1 MTTGSP
7 KEGEAAQALFCA
19 VVDYEG
25 KKIDSDKVSNY
36 DEFKK
41 VYKNAISRVK
51 NKVIHRGITES
62 NIAKLLNKHQ
72 NGWYDSSVN
81 IANQLFDDVKKI
93 SKITHQRI
101 KPKGISL
108 YYVRDD
114 DKVMGSI
121 STIFTHVNDMVKER
135 NRAEKIND
143 LTFNNLNKWTPADIY
158 LASARGRMVLNK
170 LASGKSFS
178 PPIKIGKTSINSLSS
193 LMSFG
198 VFNAIMKQLMKKGD
212 LLPLSLKKAP
222 KKGEVIIKT
231 INFKTGDVAKAL
243 EKNDVRYHGYIFAQT
258 QDIFN
263 SKDVYLKITDK
274 HKLQF
279 RDKGGTGGG
288 IKPVHSYQCIITGG
302 KAALDGSLGGGSIG
316 DVIYQT
322 SPQLGRHFSLSS
334 QRNIIA
340 ASNRISEEMREEME
354 HRGELKSSIS
364 NEICNK
370 VYKYSKDFTDLKFGT
385 QEEFYMRL
393 YNHDNYGLSGTG
405 VYTGKEPNKVRV
417 ENEILRKRARAQ
429 FLFGKYMGGR
439 LIEGLLKMTEV
450 KRNETTLNFMLYAGS
465 RTSKASPHVK
475 ASDTSS
481 F

>member
-1 MTTGSP
+1 MADSP
-7 KEGEAAQALFCA
+7 KEAEAAQALFCA

-25 KKIDSDKVSNY
+25 KKIDSNKVSNY
-36 DEFKK
+36 EEFKV

-62 NIAKLLNKHQ
+62 NIAKLLNKHK

-93 SKITHQRI
+93 SKKTHQRI

-108 YYVRDD
+108 FYLRDD
-114 DKVMGSI
+114 DKIMGSI
-121 STIFTHVNDMVKER
+121 TTIFTHVNNMVKER
-135 NRAEKIND
+135 NKAENIND

-170 LASGKSFS
+170 LASGKTIS
-178 PPIKIGKTSINSLSS
+178 PPIKIGKTPITSLSS

-198 VFNAIMKQLMKKGD
+198 VFNAVMKQLMVKGD

-243 EKNDVRYHGYIFAQT
+243 EKNDVSYHGYIFAQT
-258 QDIFN
+258 KDIFN
-263 SKDVYLKITDK
+263 SKDVYLKITAGK

-288 IKPVHSYQCIITGG
+288 IKPTHSYQCIITGG
-302 KAALDGSLGGGSIG
+302 QAALDGSLGGGSIG

-334 QRNIIA
+334 QKQIIS
-340 ASNRISEEMREEME
+340 ASNRISEDMRNEME
-354 HRGELKSSIS
+354 SMGELRSSIS

-370 VYKYSKDFTDLKFGT
+370 VYKYSKEYTNLKFGT
-385 QEEFYMRL
+385 QEEFYMSL

-405 VYTGKEPNKVRV
+405 VYTGKEPNKTLV

-439 LIEGLLKMTEV
+439 LIEGLLKMTEI
-450 KRNETTLNFMLYAGS
+450 KRNETTLNFLLYAGS
-465 RTSKASPHVK
+465 RTSKSSPHVK

>member
-1 MTTGSP
+1 MADSP
-7 KEGEAAQALFCA
+7 KEAEAAQALFCA

-25 KKIDSDKVSNY
+25 KKIDSDKVPNY
-36 DEFKK
+36 EAFKK
-41 VYKNAISRVK
+41 VYEKTIQRVRR
-51 NKVIHRGITES
+51 KVIHPGITES
-62 NIAKLLNKHQ
+62 NISKLLNKHQ
-72 NGWYDSSVN
+72 NGWYHSSVN
-81 IANQLFDDVKKI
+81 IANKLFDDVKKI
-93 SKITHQRI
+93 STKTHQRI
-101 KPKGISL
+101 KPKGIDL
-108 YYVRDD
+108 FYVRDD
-114 DKVMGSI
+114 DNVMGSI
-121 STIFTHVNDMVKER
+121 TTIFKHVNNMVKKR
-135 NRAEKIND
+135 NKKDNIND

-158 LASARGRMVLNK
+158 LASKNGQRTLK
-170 LASGKSFS
+170 QLASGRPLSR
-178 PPIKIGKTSINSLSS
+178 PIKVGKTPIVSLNSFV
-193 LMSFG
+193 SFG
-198 VFNAIMKQLMKKGD
+198 VFNAVMKELMEEGD

-243 EKNDVRYHGYIFAQT
+243 EKNNVGYHGYIFAQT

-263 SKDVYLKITDK
+263 SKDVYLKITSQ

-288 IKPVHSYQCIITGG
+288 IKPTHSYQCIITGG
-302 KAALDGSLGGGSIG
+302 QAALDGSLGGGSIG

-322 SPQLGRHFSLSS
+322 STQLGRQFSLSS

-340 ASNRISEEMREEME
+340 DSNRISEEMRNEME
-354 HRGELKSSIS
+354 HKGELKSSIS

-370 VYKYSKDFTDLKFGT
+370 VYKYSKDFTNLKFGT
-385 QEEFYMRL
+385 QAEFYTKL

-405 VYTGKEPNKVRV
+405 VYTGKEPNIVRV

-439 LIEGLLKMTEV
+439 LIEGLLKMTEA
-450 KRNETTLNFMLYAGS
+450 KRNETTLNLMLYAGS
-465 RTSKASPHVK
+465 RTSQSSPHAK
-475 ASDTSS
+475 ASDMSS